1 MILVWLW
8 AKQWSMAAFWFSA
21 CYFNHQG
28 SKNLRDLF
36 PEPPSSKDVPNC
48 SFNGVLGTLP
58 GMMGDDGT

>member
-8 AKQWSMAAFWFSA
+8 AKQWSMAAFWVLKDSLLFLITK
-21 CYFNHQG
+21 Q
-28 SKNLRDLF
+28 NLRDLF

-58 GMMGDDGT
+58 E